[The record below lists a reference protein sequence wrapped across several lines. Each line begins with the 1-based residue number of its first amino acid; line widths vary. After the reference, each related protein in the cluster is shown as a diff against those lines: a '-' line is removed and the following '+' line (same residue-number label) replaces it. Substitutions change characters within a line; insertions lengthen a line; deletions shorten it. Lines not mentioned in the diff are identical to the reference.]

1 MSLAELPVLVAEDVN
16 STRFQIRDVLK
27 ECGFRKIAL
36 ATSGEEAKAIL
47 QTEPISLILCDWYM
61 SPTDGFEVLKFVR
74 SHEKLKHI
82 AFIMV
87 TGESTK
93 ERVIDAI
100 QNGVDD
106 YLVKP
111 LTTLQV
117 QSKVFQILTKRKMI

>member
-1 MSLAELPVLVAEDVN
+1 MTLSEVQVLVAEDVN

-27 ECGFRKIAL
+27 ECGFKKIAL
-36 ATSGEEAKAIL
+36 ASSGEEAKACL
-47 QTEPISLILCDWYM
+47 LSEPPALLLCDWYM
-61 SPTDGFEVLKFVR
+61 SPTDGLEVLKFVR
-74 SHEKLKHI
+74 GNERLKDV

-100 QNGVDD
+100 QAGVDD

-111 LTTLQV
+111 LTNTQV
-117 QSKVFQILTKRKMI
+117 QSKVLQTLK

>member
-1 MSLAELPVLVAEDVN
+1 MNLADLPVLVVEDVN

-36 ATSGEEAKAIL
+36 ASSGEEAKAVL
-47 QTEPISLILCDWYM
+47 LTESINLILCDWYM

-74 SHEKLKHI
+74 ASEKLKYI

-100 QNGVDD
+100 HAGVDD

-111 LTTLQV
+111 LTTLQIE
-117 QSKVFQILTKRKMI
+117 SKVFHILTRRKMI

>member
-1 MSLAELPVLVAEDVN
+1 MTLAEVPVLVAEDVN

-36 ATSGEEAKAIL
+36 AASGEEAKACL
-47 QTEPISLILCDWYM
+47 LAEPALLVLCDWYM
-61 SPTDGFEVLKFVR
+61 SPIDGFEVLKFVR
-74 SHEKLKHI
+74 STERLKQM

-100 QNGVDD
+100 HAGVDD

-111 LTTLQV
+111 LTNVQV
-117 QSKVFQILTKRKMI
+117 QSKVLQILKKRKFI

>member
-1 MSLAELPVLVAEDVN
+1 MSLADLHVLVAEDVN

-27 ECGFRKIAL
+27 ECGFRKITL
-36 ATSGEEAKAIL
+36 ATSGEEAKACIMS
-47 QTEPISLILCDWYM
+47 EAPSLVLCDWYM
-61 SPTDGFEVLKFVR
+61 SPTDGFEVLRMVR
-74 SHEKLKHI
+74 STEQLKHI

-100 QNGVDD
+100 QAGVDD

-111 LTTLQV
+111 LTMIQV
-117 QSKVFQILTKRKMI
+117 QSRVLQILTRRKMI